1 MASVRKARGKWT
13 VAGWMG
19 WLYDESAFEI
29 WRRSF
34 DLEERANEPVL
45 AEFTKAD
52 HLEASLYKARHVEV
66 FIVYLSGC

>member
-1 MASVRKARGKWT
+1 
-13 VAGWMG
+13 MG